1 MKKTIAMVI
10 LLATMS
16 ILLSG
21 CDDRANTSSTK
32 GYQLSAWTTYW
43 DYKNVPNE
51 INILGDNLTEIVY
64 FGAYFD
70 QSNHLFIPKETQ
82 RTFQEIKNMPDSLRY
97 KNYLAIVNDK
107 VNSKGKT
114 SLKSRDLLYEL
125 FANEKS
131 VDQHINDI
139 VNLACEG
146 GYDGVEI
153 DYEAIKGTDL
163 WHMYLNFTSRLYQK
177 LKEHNLKMRI
187 DLESSAP
194 INKLKFP
201 EGPEYVM
208 MCYNLYGADSKPGP
222 KADKKFLQ
230 AMADKMAALPGKK
243 SLAIATGG
251 FDWSENGKVEDI
263 TEQEADSLLKK
274 YSIIP
279 QRDSEKSNALT
290 FKYSDQSGLKHQ
302 VWFADGLTLSSWIT
316 TIKNK
321 GDFYISLWRLNG
333 NNKDSL
339 KLLSNS

>member
-1 MKKTIAMVI
+1 MKRTITVLI
-10 LLATMS
+10 LLAIIS

-21 CDDRANTSSTK
+21 CANRANTAAPKSL
-32 GYQLSAWTTYW
+32 QLSAWTTYW
-43 DYKNVPNE
+43 DYKNVSDE
-51 INILGDNLTEIVY
+51 IKILGDNLTEIVY
-64 FGAYFD
+64 FGAYFN
-70 QSNHLFIPKETQ
+70 QRNHLFIPKETQ
-82 RTFQEIKNMPDSLRY
+82 LTFQEIKNMTNSIRY

-107 VNSKGKT
+107 VNSDGKT
-114 SLKSRDLLYEL
+114 SLKSTALLYEL
-125 FANEKS
+125 FSNEKT

-139 VNLACEG
+139 VNLASEG

-153 DYEAIKGTDL
+153 DYEAIKSDDL
-163 WHMYLNFTSRLYQK
+163 WHMFLNFTCRLYQK
-177 LKEHNLKMRI
+177 LKEHNLQMRI

-194 INKLKFP
+194 IGKIKFP

-222 KADKKFLQ
+222 KADKKFIQ
-230 AMADKMAALPGKK
+230 VMADKMASLPGKR

-251 FDWSENGKVEDI
+251 FDWSQNGKVKDI

-279 QRDSEKSNALT
+279 RRDENSNDLT
-290 FKYSDQSGLKHQ
+290 FKYSDQSGLEHE

-321 GDFYISLWRLNG
+321 GDFNISLWRLSG
-333 NNKDSL
+333 NNKESL
-339 KLLSNS
+339 KLLSK